1 MLIGWIRSTTKTKIL
16 KVPKEYIPGM
26 GYISMKSQALL
37 SFNSIAV
44 AIFSFHVPMQIGNK
58 RDYVNRQ
65 LLLTIRMPKSDNVKT

>member
-1 MLIGWIRSTTKTKIL
+1 
-16 KVPKEYIPGM
+16 M